1 MSHELQHVQTEFKT
15 CVQTY
20 YCKCIVSFLGHCF
33 RHRTHPVTK
42 LLSLPLAGRLDSLR
56 QQRPRD
62 PSGSAQVA
70 RQFLTSL
77 GVQLRELVAGRP
89 CVRGHSGYVF
99 RWGEGWFHEIRDGGS
114 GWDFQKDDKPAVNF
128 RVDLL
133 LDIYRHRRGAGLLPL
148 LNLMQDAISDVQGE
162 API

>member
-1 MSHELQHVQTEFKT
+1 M
-15 CVQTY
+15 
-20 YCKCIVSFLGHCF
+20 
-33 RHRTHPVTK
+33 TK

-114 GWDFQKDDKPAVNF
+114 GWDF
-128 RVDLL
+128 
-133 LDIYRHRRGAGLLPL
+133 
-148 LNLMQDAISDVQGE
+148 
-162 API
+162 